1 MSNPRSA
8 ATHVEIKR
16 RNISMRILKVMLYAG
31 SFVVPTLILPAQTP
45 LAASAS
51 DTSGTATRQAEA
63 FPVTSGDLLDVRVF
77 DTVELSAQARVNESG
92 EILLPVTGLVQVGG
106 LTPDQV
112 ALKVQNA
119 IQDQKIMTDPRV
131 TVLVSEYA
139 TQRVTVTGEVK
150 SPGVY
155 ALLGRHDLYYV
166 LSAAGGP
173 TANQG
178 AIITVTHKSD
188 PSHPLTVP
196 VDSPNYSSIIRQTTV
211 SAGDTVV
218 VGRGGVFYVVG
229 DVGKAGAFYLQ
240 NGQPVNV
247 LNALALAQSPNY
259 TASTS
264 HISLLRKSND
274 NKTEV
279 IPINVKEISQAK
291 QPDVDL
297 RDGDILFVPG
307 SAFKRIALSAVPSLA
322 GAAASSGTIA
332 AH

>member
-1 MSNPRSA
+1 
-8 ATHVEIKR
+8 
-16 RNISMRILKVMLYAG
+16 MRFVKTVLFAG
-31 SFVVPTLILPAQTP
+31 SILGPALMMSAQAPTAG
-45 LAASAS
+45 AAS
-51 DTSGTATRQAEA
+51 DTNGAGTAQAEA
-63 FPVTSGDLLDVRVF
+63 FPVSGGDLLDVRVF
-77 DTVELSAQARVNESG
+77 DTPELSAQARVNENG
-92 EILLPVTGLVQVGG
+92 EILLPVTGLVQIGG

-112 ALKVQNA
+112 AIRVQKT
-119 IQDQKIMTDPRV
+119 ISEQKIMTDPRV

-178 AIITVTHKSD
+178 AVITVTHKMD
-188 PSHPLTVP
+188 PSHPVTVP
-196 VDSPNYSSIIRQTTV
+196 VDSPNYSSIIRETTV

-240 NGQPVNV
+240 NGQSVNV

-264 HISLLRKSND
+264 KITLLRKN
-274 NKTEV
+274 NKETEV
-279 IPINVKEISQAK
+279 IPINVKEIAQAK
-291 QPDVDL
+291 KPDVDL
-297 RDGDILFVPG
+297 KDGDILFIPG
-307 SAFKRIALSAVPSLA
+307 SAFKRVALSAIPSLA